1 MFRNHLA
8 LLVGRLALITLIML
22 TILTFAM
29 TAHANPKDIPAGA
42 KKVYS
47 FNVIGYPAGRTYTGG
62 CGEGNR
68 IFVNRAASNAQI
80 RITNSTSGWN
90 VLDCNATSD
99 KTATLGTY
107 QSGLF
112 DVYVRILGKPGGT
125 LSICAD
131 TFEDFLAGETLCLL
145 GTIDLTRGSGQSKFQ
160 LAPAAMFDA
169 TLEDLM
175 WTAQTNADF
184 RIAQFRVYQRP

>member
-1 MFRNHLA
+1 MSTKPSGA
-8 LLVGRLALITLIML
+8 PGWRLALITLIML
-22 TILTFAM
+22 TILDRGM

-107 QSGLF
+107 QSGL
-112 DVYVRILGKPGGT
+112 LMST
-125 LSICAD
+125 C
-131 TFEDFLAGETLCLL
+131 
-145 GTIDLTRGSGQSKFQ
+145 GSS
-160 LAPAAMFDA
+160 ASPAARSA
-169 TLEDLM
+169 SVPTRSRTS
-175 WTAQTNADF
+175 WRARRCACSGRST
-184 RIAQFRVYQRP
+184 